1 MRALSAC
8 QVYWRGQLQACARSC
23 LRRARAPWRESSLAP
38 RARTRQAIA
47 RSRGSAAQ
55 RSVCCGQGYGARGGF
70 ARRGERG
77 APAGVTA
84 ASAAA
89 APAARARDDL
99 AEGAMSTIGRGG
111 QGRGGCSVG
120 SVVPTGKIKGRSNR
134 AIPPSLKHKHWIKI
148 FLSMLPNNTRN
159 QLEIPRSPTQ
169 RRDRGT
175 GVRAFPMFDACP
187 THLKCAQ

>member
-1 MRALSAC
+1 MQGARVVS
-8 QVYWRGQLQACARSC
+8 VSGVWRGQLQACARSC
-23 LRRARAPWRESSLAP
+23 LRRARAPWREPSLAP

-70 ARRGERG
+70 ARRGERD

-111 QGRGGCSVG
+111 EEGAVWEVWYRE
-120 SVVPTGKIKGRSNR
+120 TKR
-134 AIPPSLKHKHWIKI
+134 AIQQAIQASLKHKHWIEI
-148 FLSMLPNNTRN
+148 LLSMLPNDARN

-169 RRDRGT
+169 TGPGHRRPCLPN
-175 GVRAFPMFDACP
+175 VRRVSDAS
-187 THLKCAQ
+187 